1 MDINH
6 ENRWGYHPLLISL
19 ANAKEPLRIM
29 NRPGNRPS
37 HEGAAAYFN
46 EGIAMLRRNGFR
58 SVLLR
63 GDTDFSQTQHL
74 DRWNRD
80 GVLFHFGY
88 DATKNLRKMAD
99 DLVDSDWTKLQRP
112 IGIRLTEKRRLK
124 PDRVKEQIVVAREYD
139 NIKLL
144 SEDIAEFEY
153 KPIACGQ
160 AYRMIVIRKN
170 LSVEKGDKVL
180 FPDIRYFF
188 YITNDKVAS
197 AQEIVFS
204 CNDRCDQENLIEQ
217 LSNGPRAFQAPVD
230 TLMSN
235 WGYMLMAS
243 VAWTLKAWLAL
254 WLPDSAGSQGD
265 SHANGKRASEK
276 TRLLKMEFR
285 TFVNSLMRVPCQVVR
300 TGRRIDCR
308 LLAWND
314 SQPIFWNLV
323 EALML

>member
-1 MDINH
+1 
-6 ENRWGYHPLLISL
+6 
-19 ANAKEPLRIM
+19 
-29 NRPGNRPS
+29 
-37 HEGAAAYFN
+37 
-46 EGIAMLRRNGFR
+46 
-58 SVLLR
+58 
-63 GDTDFSQTQHL
+63 
-74 DRWNRD
+74 
-80 GVLFHFGY
+80 
-88 DATKNLRKMAD
+88 MAD

-265 SHANGKRASEK
+265 SHENGKRASEK

>member
-1 MDINH
+1 
-6 ENRWGYHPLLISL
+6 
-19 ANAKEPLRIM
+19 
-29 NRPGNRPS
+29 
-37 HEGAAAYFN
+37 
-46 EGIAMLRRNGFR
+46 
-58 SVLLR
+58 
-63 GDTDFSQTQHL
+63 
-74 DRWNRD
+74 
-80 GVLFHFGY
+80 
-88 DATKNLRKMAD
+88 
-99 DLVDSDWTKLQRP
+99 
-112 IGIRLTEKRRLK
+112 
-124 PDRVKEQIVVAREYD
+124 
-139 NIKLL
+139 
-144 SEDIAEFEY
+144 
-153 KPIACGQ
+153 
-160 AYRMIVIRKN
+160 MIVIRKN

-265 SHANGKRASEK
+265 IHENGKRASEK